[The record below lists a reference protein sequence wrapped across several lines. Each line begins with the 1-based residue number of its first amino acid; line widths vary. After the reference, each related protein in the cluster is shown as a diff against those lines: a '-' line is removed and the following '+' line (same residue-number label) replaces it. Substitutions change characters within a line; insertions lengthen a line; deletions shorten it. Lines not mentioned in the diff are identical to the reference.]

1 MKILEFFRS
10 RIILFV
16 VQIFLLTL
24 LISTI
29 RYTVQITFNSGISNE
44 QRWIVQILANYVL
57 FNNLSGLYFI
67 YIAWI
72 LISLIPIFLYND
84 LKKAYSMNLITFF
97 FPNFFLYVFL
107 SRYSKEYFNSHFTYH
122 ILHTILLGIIIIALS
137 IGISLFLKKVRKVKP
152 ETRDSELQIISD
164 QIKSKCPNCGAE
176 FNSTPIY
183 CYKCNRKLLVN
194 I

>member
-164 QIKSKCPNCGAE
+164 QIK
-176 FNSTPIY
+176 
-183 CYKCNRKLLVN
+183 
-194 I
+194 

>member
-16 VQIFLLTL
+16 IQIFLLTL
-24 LISTI
+24 FISSI
-29 RYTVQITFNSGISNE
+29 RHTAQITFNSGISNE
-44 QRWIVQILANYVL
+44 QKWIVQILANYVL
-57 FNNLSGLYFI
+57 FNNMSGLYFI

-84 LKKAYSMNLITFF
+84 FKKAYSMNLITFF
-97 FPNFFLYVFL
+97 FTNFFLYVFL

-122 ILHTILLGIIIIALS
+122 ILHTILLGIIIVVLS
-137 IGISLFLKKVRKVKP
+137 IGISLFLRKVRKVKT
-152 ETRDSELQIISD
+152 EARDTELQHVRD

-183 CYKCNRKLLVN
+183 CYKCNTKLLVD